1 MSNASTGA
9 PTRPPVH
16 RRRAVSLVAF
26 ALLAATAFGVLGASP
41 AEARTNTRSKPVLF
55 VHGYNPTSN
64 STDCGGD
71 FDAMISQLR
80 SQGFTGAMVKV
91 GFYSGDVNCNVN
103 LRSYGSFG
111 NSDSWKQISKAF
123 SNYVYREYTSKGI
136 AVDVVGYSMGGLIT
150 RGGIYGSQKGE
161 SGFSAPIDVEDVV
174 TLGTPH
180 NGAAWY
186 SNLCLWGQCSSLKP
200 GATDIAWL
208 NQNGNPQGRNGTEF
222 TTIAS
227 NGDWV
232 TPTASGLYM
241 SIPSTNKV
249 TYSSVPHTGGSNYMH
264 NSTVI
269 TRSGNALYAASQ

>member
-1 MSNASTGA
+1 MTKACSNA
-9 PTRPPVH
+9 P
-16 RRRAVSLVAF
+16 RRRPGRTRRA
-26 ALLAATAFGVLGASP
+26 ALLAVAVTVGTTIAMLGAAP
-41 AEARTNTRSKPVLF
+41 AEARTDTRSKPILF
-55 VHGYNPTSN
+55 VHGYNPLSN

-71 FDAMISQLR
+71 FDTMISQLR
-80 SQGFTGAMVKV
+80 SQGFTGQMIKV

-123 SNYVYREYTSKGI
+123 SNYVYTQFTSRGI

-150 RGGIYGSQKGE
+150 RGGVYGAQKGE

-186 SNLCLWGQCSSLKP
+186 SNACLWGQCSSLKP
-200 GATDIAWL
+200 GATDINWL
-208 NQNGNPQGRNGTEF
+208 NQNGNPQGKNGTEF

-241 SIPSTNKV
+241 SIPSSNKV
-249 TYSSVPHTGGSNYMH
+249 TYSNVPHTGSSNYMH
-264 NSTVI
+264 TSSVV
-269 TRSGNALYAASQ
+269 TRSGNALVFGGQ

>member
-1 MSNASTGA
+1 MTKACSNAPGR
-9 PTRPPVH
+9 RPG
-16 RRRAVSLVAF
+16 RTRRAG
-26 ALLAATAFGVLGASP
+26 LLAVAVTVGAAVAMLGAAP
-41 AEARTNTRSKPVLF
+41 AEARTDTRSKPILF
-55 VHGYNPTSN
+55 VHGYNPTST

-71 FDAMISQLR
+71 FDAMIGQLR
-80 SQGFTGAMVKV
+80 SQGFTGQMIKV
-91 GFYSGDVNCNVN
+91 GFYSGDLNCNVN
-103 LRSYGSFG
+103 LRSYGSFS

-123 SNYVYREYTSKGI
+123 SNYVYTQFTSKGI

-150 RGGIYGSQKGE
+150 RGAVHGAQKRE

-200 GATDIAWL
+200 GATDINWL

-241 SIPSTNKV
+241 SIPSSNKV
-249 TYSSVPHTGGSNYMH
+249 TYASVPHTGSSNYMH
-264 NSTVI
+264 TSSVV
-269 TRSGNALYAASQ
+269 TRSGNALVFGGQ

>member
-1 MSNASTGA
+1 MPTASFDAPSRTSTG
-9 PTRPPVH
+9 
-16 RRRAVSLVAF
+16 RRVATATAV
-26 ALLAATAFGVLGASP
+26 ALLATALFGVLGASP
-41 AEARTNTRSKPVLF
+41 AHARTDTRSKPILF

-71 FDAMISQLR
+71 FDTMISQLR
-80 SQGFTGAMVKV
+80 AQGFTGQMIKV

-123 SNYVYREYTSKGI
+123 SNYVYTQFTSKGI

-150 RGGIYGSQKGE
+150 RGGIYGAQKRE

-200 GATDIAWL
+200 GATDINWL
-208 NQNGNPQGRNGTEF
+208 NQNGNPQGKNGTEF

-232 TPTASGLYM
+232 TPTASGLSM
-241 SIPSTNKV
+241 SIPSSNKV
-249 TYSSVPHTGGSNYMH
+249 TYSSVPHTGSSNYMH
-264 NSTVI
+264 TSSVV
-269 TRSGNALYAASQ
+269 TRSGNALVYGGQ

>member
-1 MSNASTGA
+1 MTMARSDA
-9 PTRPPVH
+9 PAHRSGRTR
-16 RRRAVSLVAF
+16 RG
-26 ALLAATAFGVLGASP
+26 ALLAVAVTVGAAVAVLGAAP
-41 AEARTNTRSKPVLF
+41 AEARTDTKTKPILF

-80 SQGFTGAMVKV
+80 SQGFTGQMIKV

-123 SNYVYREYTSKGI
+123 SNYVYTQFTSKGI

-150 RGGIYGSQKGE
+150 RGGIYGAQKRE
-161 SGFSAPIDVEDVV
+161 AGFSAPIDVEDVV

-200 GATDIAWL
+200 GATDINWL
-208 NQNGNPQGRNGTEF
+208 NQNGNPQGKNGTEF

-241 SIPSTNKV
+241 SIPSANKV
-249 TYSSVPHTGGSNYMH
+249 TYSNVPHTGSSNYMH
-264 NSTVI
+264 TSSVI
-269 TRSGNALYAASQ
+269 TRSGNALVYGGQ